1 MSFIA
6 AYHDKYRDRVVV
18 WERSA
23 EGNRRVKAYKCPYYF
38 YVPHKLGE
46 HLSLTGEPLKRL
58 EFDNKAEFEEA
69 CRRFNPRFESDI
81 SPMEKVLMDQYSGK
95 PAPNLVYG
103 LLDIEVDYDKTI
115 GFSSPTN
122 PYAPINAVTIYRSD
136 LAKFLTYA
144 VPPRSWDWDNDK
156 LPDEIS
162 DMVLFRTEK
171 ELLQRM
177 IIDIEQCD
185 VLSGWNSEFF
195 DLPYIGKRIEKV
207 LGPAAFAKLAFEE
220 GPKPYWSEVERFKGA
235 KTKDLCLELG
245 SRVHMDYMRLF
256 KKFNLGGRAS
266 FALAA
271 IAADELDI
279 PKLHYDGTLADL
291 YNDDFVTFLKYNR
304 RDTEILEQL
313 EKKFKYIQLAN
324 NMVHEATVNFN
335 AIFGSVQLI
344 DTAIINFCHNILHR
358 IVFDRKHKPGE
369 KVEGALVMTPKI
381 GLHRWIA
388 SCDINSLYPSVY
400 RSLNLSPEKIIG
412 QFTGYE
418 ADWRKIYNAQIVG
431 PEAARNDETLT
442 LVLDDGSEAIT
453 ATVGE
458 FIELFKSSK
467 YAVSAYGTVLDQSSG
482 EGLIPAVLSY
492 WFKGRKELQ
501 AKKKEF
507 AKQARDILKSNGGDK
522 TDPAY
527 IEASTQ
533 EEYFDMAQ
541 GIRKVL
547 LNSSY
552 GATLN
557 EYCRFHDPRLGAS
570 TTGSGRQITTHM
582 INTISALMMGEDC
595 PKVVKRTW
603 VDNKGETVNEYTVD
617 IPEGLGPIYSDTD
630 SCYFTMDKLVR
641 DKDEAVAA
649 ADAIVDQVNESF
661 VKLMQEAFLCQP
673 AHDSLIKANREVVA
687 ESGIFRA
694 KKKYLLYVRNMEGV
708 EIDPD
713 STKALKT
720 QGSDIK
726 LSSTPQIIKDFLY
739 DVTMMVLKGEPK
751 REVDEY
757 IIDFRK
763 KLTHNENVNIL
774 EFATITSVKN
784 LEEYYMKWERI
795 EKPGLGKVN
804 LPSNVRSTIN
814 HNEML
819 KELGVKETLP
829 IISGNKI
836 YIVWLKEN
844 EYGLKSMA
852 FSSDTMSFP
861 QWFTDRFEVDKKATE
876 DKMIDGKLGN
886 IFDAIGWE
894 VPTPQTMKVQ
904 SLLSF

>member
-1 MSFIA
+1 LYIA
-6 AYHDKYRDRVVV
+6 AHNDKFRDRTIV
-18 WERSA
+18 WERTP
-23 EGNRRVKAYKCPYYF
+23 EGRRVKAYKNPYYF
-38 YVPHKLGE
+38 YVPSKTGDF
-46 HLSLTGEPLKRL
+46 LSLKDEPLKRMD
-58 EFDNKAEFEEA
+58 FDSKAEFEDA
-69 CRRFNPRFESDI
+69 CRRINVRFESDI
-81 SPMEKVLMDQYSGK
+81 SPMEKVLMDEYSGK
-95 PAPNLVYG
+95 PAPNIVYG
-103 LLDIEVDYDKTI
+103 LLDIEVDYDPTI
-115 GFSSPTN
+115 GFSNPAN

-136 LAKFLTYA
+136 LGKFLTYA
-144 VPPRSWDWDNDK
+144 VPPKSWNWDTDT
-156 LPDEIS
+156 LPDDIS
-162 DMVLFRTEK
+162 DMILFHTER
-171 ELLQRM
+171 ELLLKM
-177 IIDIEQCD
+177 LGDIEMCD

-207 LGPAAFAKLAFEE
+207 LGPSAFARLAFEE
-220 GPKPYWSEVERFKGA
+220 AQKPYWSEVERFKGA
-235 KTKDLCLELG
+235 KTKELCLELG

-256 KKFNLGGRAS
+256 KKFNLAGRPS

-279 PKLHYDGTLADL
+279 PKLSYEGTLADL
-291 YNDDFVTFLKYNR
+291 YNNDFILFLKYNR

-335 AIFGSVQLI
+335 SIFGSVQLI
-344 DTAIINFCHNILHR
+344 DTAIINFAHNVLKR

-369 KVEGALVMTPKI
+369 KVEGALVMTPKV
-381 GLHRWIA
+381 GLHKWVG
-388 SCDINSLYPSVY
+388 SCDLNSLYPTIY

-418 ADWRKIYNAQIVG
+418 SDWRAIYNARLA
-431 PEAARNDETLT
+431 PEDSELRNETLT
-442 LVLDDGSEAIT
+442 LVLEDDNQAIT

-458 FIELFKSSK
+458 FIDLFNTSK

-482 EGLIPAVLSY
+482 EGLIAAVLSY

-507 AKQARDILKSNGGDK
+507 AKKARDILKNNGGNK
-522 TDPAY
+522 EDPEY
-527 IEASTQ
+527 IEASIQ

-570 TTGSGRQITTHM
+570 TTGSGRQVTTHM
-582 INTISALMMGEDC
+582 INTISELVYGENA
-595 PKVVKRTW
+595 PRVVKRVS
-603 VDNKGETVNEYTVD
+603 VDNKGETVNDYSVD
-617 IPEGLGPIYSDTD
+617 ITQGLGPIYSDTD
-630 SCYFTMDKLVR
+630 SCYFTMANLVNNTE
-641 DKDEAVAA
+641 DAIAA
-649 ADAIVDQVNESF
+649 ADAIVDQVNDSF
-661 VKLMQEAFLCQP
+661 TGFMRTAFMCQP
-673 AHDSLIKANREVVA
+673 EHDSLMKAAREVVA

-708 EIDPD
+708 DIDPD

-739 DVTMMVLKGEPK
+739 DVTMMVLKGKPK
-751 REVDEY
+751 AD
-757 IIDFRK
+757 IDSYVIEFRK
-763 KLTHNENVNIL
+763 KLTHNENLNIL
-774 EFATITSVKN
+774 DFATITSVKN

-795 EKPGLGKVN
+795 EKAGLGKVN

-814 HNEML
+814 HNEMI
-819 KELGVKETLP
+819 KEFNDKETLP

-844 EYGLKSMA
+844 EFGLKSMA
-852 FSSDTMSFP
+852 FSSDTVNFP
-861 QWFTDRFEVDKKATE
+861 KWFNEHFEVDKKATE
-876 DKMIDGKLGN
+876 DKMIDGKLSN
-886 IFDAIGWE
+886 IFDAIGWA
-894 VPTPQTMKVQ
+894 VPTNQSMVVN

>member
-1 MSFIA
+1 MNVR
-6 AYHDKYRDRVVV
+6 Y
-18 WERSA
+18 
-23 EGNRRVKAYKCPYYF
+23 
-38 YVPHKLGE
+38 
-46 HLSLTGEPLKRL
+46 
-58 EFDNKAEFEEA
+58 
-69 CRRFNPRFESDI
+69 ESDI
-81 SPMEKVLMDQYSGK
+81 SPQEKVLMDNYAGK
-95 PAPNLVYG
+95 PAPNVVFG
-103 LLDIEVDYDKTI
+103 LLDIEVDYDPII
-115 GFSSPTN
+115 GFSSPMN

-136 LAKFLTYA
+136 KEQYFTLA
-144 VPPRSWDWDNDK
+144 VPPRSWNWDTDV
-156 LPDEIS
+156 LPDDIS
-162 DMVLFRTEK
+162 DMMLFRTER
-171 ELLQRM
+171 ELLLKLLDL
-177 IIDIEQCD
+177 IEECDI
-185 VLSGWNSEFF
+185 LSGWNSEFF
-195 DLPYIGKRIEKV
+195 DLPYIGKRVEKV
-207 LGPAAFAKLAFEE
+207 LGATAFARLGFEE
-220 GPKPYWSEVERFKGA
+220 APKPYWSEVERFKGA
-235 KTKDLCLELG
+235 KTKDLVLELG

-256 KKFNLGGRAS
+256 KKFNLGGRPS

-279 PKLHYDGTLADL
+279 PKLHYEGTLADL
-291 YNDDFVTFLKYNR
+291 YNNDFIKFLRYNR

-313 EKKFKYIQLAN
+313 EQKFKYIQLAN
-324 NMVHEATVNFN
+324 NMVHEATVNFG

-344 DTAIINFCHNILHR
+344 DTAIINFCHNVLHR

-369 KVEGALVMTPKI
+369 KVEGALVLTPKI
-381 GLHRWIA
+381 GLHRWLA

-418 ADWRKIYNAQIVG
+418 SDWNKIYY
-431 PEAARNDETLT
+431 ARCNPDDVELREYKLT
-442 LVLDDGSEAIT
+442 LVLDDGNDAIT
-453 ATVGE
+453 ATIGE
-458 FIELFKSSK
+458 FIELFIASK

-501 AKKKEF
+501 GKKKAFE
-507 AKQARDILKSNGGDK
+507 KQAREILKNNGGDK
-522 TDPAY
+522 KDPAY
-527 IEASTQ
+527 IEANTQ
-533 EEYFDMAQ
+533 AEYFDMAQ

-570 TTGSGRQITTHM
+570 TTGSGRQITTYM
-582 INTISALMMGEDC
+582 INTISGLLIGEKS
-595 PKVVKRTW
+595 PIVVKRIS
-603 VDNKGETVNEYTVD
+603 VDNHGETVNDYTVD
-617 IPEGLGPIYSDTD
+617 IPTGLGPIYSDTD
-630 SCYFTMDKLVR
+630 SCYFTMADLV
-641 DKDEAVAA
+641 DNEEDAVAA
-649 ADAIVDQVNESF
+649 ADAIVDQVNDSF
-661 VKLMQEAFLCQP
+661 VVFMQDAFMCQP
-673 AHDSLIKANREVVA
+673 EHDSLIKANREVVA

-694 KKKYLLYVRNMEGV
+694 KKKYMLYVRNMEGIT
-708 EIDPD
+708 IDPE
-713 STKALKT
+713 SPKCLKT

-726 LSSTPQIIKDFLY
+726 LSSTPEIIKGFLHEI
-739 DVTMMVLKGEPK
+739 TMNVLKS
-751 REVDEY
+751 VDRK
-757 IIDFRK
+757 IIDAKIIEFRK
-763 KLTHNENVNIL
+763 KLTHDDRVNIL
-774 EFATITSVKN
+774 EFATITSIKN
-784 LEEYYMKWERI
+784 LDEYYMKWERI
-795 EKPGLGKVN
+795 EKPGMGKVN

-819 KELGVKETLP
+819 KEFNIKDTLP

-861 QWFTDRFEVDKKATE
+861 KWFTDHFEVDKKATE

-886 IFDAIGWE
+886 IFDALGWE